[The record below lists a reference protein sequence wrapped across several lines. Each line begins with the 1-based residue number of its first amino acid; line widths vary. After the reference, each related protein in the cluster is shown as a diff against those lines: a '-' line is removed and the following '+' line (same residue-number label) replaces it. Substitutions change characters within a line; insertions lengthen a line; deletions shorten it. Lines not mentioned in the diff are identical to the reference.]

1 MLVTLKEIC
10 KIADERGIG
19 VGAFNVPNLEALT
32 AVVEAAE
39 ELNAPVIIAH
49 VEIHEKYVPIEVIG
63 PIMIETAKNASV
75 PVCVHLDHGTSFN

>member
-63 PIMIETAKNASV
+63 PIMMRLSQSV
-75 PVCVHLDHGTSFN
+75 FI